1 MTVTTDHQIT
11 VYSSAAETIEQ
22 MRRQAQVA
30 LNVWG
35 SRQFAAYN
43 EQAVAMTTSLLQC
56 LTSLMTGFAD
66 VTSVSR
72 DGELSLYVVSHIHMG
87 VIFHSKGGAD
97 IPKEG
102 DEKVLYL
109 GIEAPRMGR
118 YCMVV
123 TDGEVTPAGFRRYD
137 TIQYC
142 GKPIYRG
149 EPTCDHGDDVVIM
162 SLPVLGD
169 WSTHS

>member
-11 VYSSAAETIEQ
+11 VYDRAAETIRDME
-22 MRRQAQVA
+22 RQVTVA
-30 LNVWG
+30 LNLWG

-43 EQAVAMTTSLLQC
+43 EQAIAMSTSLLRC
-56 LTSLMTGFAD
+56 LTHVLIGMAD
-66 VTSVSR
+66 ISSVAR
-72 DGELSLYVVSHIHMG
+72 DGELSLYVVSNIHMG
-87 VIFHSKGGAD
+87 VIFHAKGGPDA
-97 IPKEG
+97 PEEG
-102 DEKVLYL
+102 DEEGLYL
-109 GIEAPRMGR
+109 GITAPRMGR

-162 SLPVLGD
+162 SLPVLGE